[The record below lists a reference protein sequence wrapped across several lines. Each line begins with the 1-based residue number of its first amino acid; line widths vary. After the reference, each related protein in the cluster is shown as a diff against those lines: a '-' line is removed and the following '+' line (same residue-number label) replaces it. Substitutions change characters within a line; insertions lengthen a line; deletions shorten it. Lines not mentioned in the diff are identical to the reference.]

1 MAAQDSPLVLSER
14 VETESGATALI
25 TLNRP
30 DARNALTG
38 TLIVALR
45 EALAVADADD
55 SVHAVVLTGADP
67 AFCAGVDLRMLG
79 TEGGWD
85 EVNVPGVPLGF
96 PWIPLRKPVIGAIN
110 GATVTGGLEL
120 ALACDILVASEGAR
134 FADTHA
140 RVGMMPAWGL
150 TARLPAA
157 VGWGFARRMSLSGN
171 FVDAPTALRVGL
183 VTEVV
188 PHEDLLSSALSL
200 AADIG
205 NNNQRAV
212 SALLSSYRE
221 AQQHELDAQLIT
233 EERNSAAWMA
243 SFDPA
248 QVAAARDQVMS
259 RGRQQMN

>member
-1 MAAQDSPLVLSER
+1 MAAQDPPLVLSER

-45 EALAVADADD
+45 EALADADADD
-55 SVHAVVLTGADP
+55 SVQAVVLTGADP

-96 PWIPLRKPVIGAIN
+96 PWIPLHKPVIGAIN

-120 ALACDILVASEGAR
+120 ALACDILVASERAR

-248 QVAAARDQVMS
+248 QVAAAHDQVMS

>member
-1 MAAQDSPLVLSER
+1 
-14 VETESGATALI
+14 
-25 TLNRP
+25 
-30 DARNALTG
+30 
-38 TLIVALR
+38 
-45 EALAVADADD
+45 
-55 SVHAVVLTGADP
+55 
-67 AFCAGVDLRMLG
+67 MLG

-96 PWIPLRKPVIGAIN
+96 PWIPLHKPVIGAIN

-120 ALACDILVASEGAR
+120 ALACDILVASERAR

>member
-1 MAAQDSPLVLSER
+1 MAAQDPPLVLSER
-14 VETESGATALI
+14 VETESGATSLI

-45 EALAVADADD
+45 EALADADADD
-55 SVHAVVLTGADP
+55 SVQAVVLTGADP

-96 PWIPLRKPVIGAIN
+96 PWIPLHKPVIGAIN

-120 ALACDILVASEGAR
+120 ALACDILVASERAR

>member
-14 VETESGATALI
+14 VDTESGATVLI

-45 EALAVADADD
+45 EALADADADD

-120 ALACDILVASEGAR
+120 ALACDILVASERAR

-221 AQQHELDAQLIT
+221 AQQHELDPQLVT

>member
-45 EALAVADADD
+45 EALADADADD
-55 SVHAVVLTGADP
+55 SVQAVVLTGADP

-96 PWIPLRKPVIGAIN
+96 PWIPLHKPVIGAIN

-120 ALACDILVASEGAR
+120 ALACDILVASERAR

>member
-1 MAAQDSPLVLSER
+1 MAAQDPPLVLSER
-14 VETESGATALI
+14 VETESGATSLI

-45 EALAVADADD
+45 EALADADADD
-55 SVHAVVLTGADP
+55 SVQAVVLTGADP

-96 PWIPLRKPVIGAIN
+96 PWIPLGKPVIGAIN

-120 ALACDILVASEGAR
+120 ALACDILVASERAR

-221 AQQHELDAQLIT
+221 AQQHELDPQLVT